1 LQTIGAA
8 LARTGNITM
17 TYAIIGTGNVGTALA
32 RLFSRA
38 GIEVSIANT
47 RGPETIQP
55 LVKELGTTV
64 TARTLEDALEADIVF
79 LAIPF
84 VAVEKFA
91 RIRKDWSGK
100 IVIDATNA
108 YGVSPEVLAGRLSS
122 DIVAKA
128 VPGAAVVKAFN
139 QLPAGV
145 LSRDPSQDGGR
156 RVVFVASNDEKASA
170 TVKALAQQIGF
181 SPILVGRIDEGG
193 RLLHIP
199 GPLVLH
205 NLVEHPLK

>member
-1 LQTIGAA
+1 M
-8 LARTGNITM
+8 N
-17 TYAIIGTGNVGTALA
+17 YAIIGSGKVGSALA
-32 RLFSRA
+32 HLFTRA
-38 GIEVSIANT
+38 GIAVSIANT
-47 RGPETIQP
+47 RGPETIRP
-55 LVKELGTTV
+55 LVEALGDTV
-64 TARTLEDALEADIVF
+64 TAATVEDALDADVIF

-84 VAVEKFA
+84 VAVEAFA
-91 RIRKDWSGK
+91 RVHADWSGK

-108 YGVSPEVLAGRLSS
+108 YGVSPEVMAGRLSS

-128 VPGAAVVKAFN
+128 VPGASVVKAFN

-145 LSRDPSQDGGR
+145 LARDPAQDGGR
-156 RVVFVASNDEKASA
+156 RVVFVSSNEDEASTTIKG
-170 TVKALAQQIGF
+170 LAEQLGF

>member
-1 LQTIGAA
+1 
-8 LARTGNITM
+8 M

-64 TARTLEDALEADIVF
+64 KARTLEDALEAEIVF

-108 YGVSPEVLAGRLSS
+108 YGGSPEVLAGCLSS

-128 VPGAAVVKAFN
+128 VPGATVVKAFN

-145 LSRDPSQDGGR
+145 LARDPSQDGGR
-156 RVVFVASNDEKASA
+156 RVVFVASNDDRASA
-170 TVKALAQQIGF
+170 TVKALAEQLGF

>member
-1 LQTIGAA
+1 
-8 LARTGNITM
+8 M

>member
-1 LQTIGAA
+1 
-8 LARTGNITM
+8 M

-128 VPGAAVVKAFN
+128 VPGAVVVKAFN

>member
-1 LQTIGAA
+1 
-8 LARTGNITM
+8 M

-38 GIEVSIANT
+38 GIEVAIANT

-55 LVKELGTTV
+55 LVKELGSTV
-64 TARTLEDALEADIVF
+64 KARTLEDALEADIVF

-91 RIRKDWSGK
+91 RIRRDWSGK

-122 DIVAKA
+122 DIVARA
-128 VPGAAVVKAFN
+128 LPGAAVVKAFN

-145 LSRDPSQDGGR
+145 LARDPSQDGGR
-156 RVVFVASNDEKASA
+156 RVVFVASNDDTASA
-170 TVKALAQQIGF
+170 TVKALAEQLGF
-181 SPILVGRIDEGG
+181 SPILLGRIDEGG
-193 RLLHIP
+193 RLMHIP